1 MVVISA
7 FGGKF
12 YQGLDIIWGSG
23 NAKIL
28 NNGELITLSLDRISG
43 SGFQS
48 KNEYLFGEINMQLK
62 LVPGDSAGTVTSYY
76 NGDDWITRDGLIKI
90 DRTRAPF
97 TSFFSNFNVRACVW
111 SSSGSSCDVKSPSAR
126 PIDYKWLKKGLHVT
140 SLERLKWVQ
149 KNYMIY
155 NYCTDIKRFPRGL
168 PPECAVTAT
177 T

>member
-1 MVVISA
+1 MASTLLLLVLLVSMITMVVISA

-76 NGDDWITRDGLIKI
+76 ALYR
-90 DRTRAPF
+90 
-97 TSFFSNFNVRACVW
+97 
-111 SSSGSSCDVKSPSAR
+111 
-126 PIDYKWLKKGLHVT
+126 
-140 SLERLKWVQ
+140 
-149 KNYMIY
+149 
-155 NYCTDIKRFPRGL
+155 
-168 PPECAVTAT
+168 
-177 T
+177 